1 MLVSVFSHS
10 CCDFSH
16 SWYDGWFWLYLGC
29 FRYCSGSYFIFFLA
43 DNLLLK
49 FSMKARWWCMLPILA
64 AHFFLYRFQSLS
76 LLCSVQRFLVAK
88 GRTRKEWGYSILV
101 ESAGLSFFNTQ
112 KLPSGTWLSTRHAT
126 NPSFSVLICK
136 MVMTPFPEVN
146 EIMRTCSVAQS
157 CLALCNP
164 RDCSPPGFSVHGI
177 LQARILEWIAI
188 PFSRGSSRPR
198 DWTLVSRIAG
208 RFFTKWLLWTQ
219 E

>member
-1 MLVSVFSHS
+1 
-10 CCDFSH
+10 
-16 SWYDGWFWLYLGC
+16 
-29 FRYCSGSYFIFFLA
+29 
-43 DNLLLK
+43 
-49 FSMKARWWCMLPILA
+49 MKARWWCMLPILA

-177 LQARILEWIAI
+177 SQARMLKWVANAS
-188 PFSRGSSRPR
+188 SRGCSWPR
-198 DWTLVSRIAG
+198 DWTLVICVSCIVG
-208 RFFTKWLLWTQ
+208 GFFTTEPPGKPMNEIMTSFDYVYFFFLFSCPLLWLVGSLVAALQ
-219 E
+219 HSRFSCPKALGP